1 MVCLLITTILLVL
14 KLTGIISW
22 SWWVVTSPTLLI
34 GAWSIWLLVKAEFQ
48 YLKTLKTQNP
58 EVAQSTEQE

>member
-1 MVCLLITTILLVL
+1 MICLLITTILLIL
-14 KLTGIISW
+14 KLTGLISW

-48 YLKTLKTQNP
+48 YLKTLKTQDS

>member
-1 MVCLLITTILLVL
+1 MICLLITTILLVL

-48 YLKTLKTQNP
+48 YLKTLKTQDS
-58 EVAQSTEQE
+58 EVALSTEQE

>member
-22 SWWVVTSPTLLI
+22 SWWIVTSPTLLI
-34 GAWSIWLLVKAEFQ
+34 GAWSIWLLVKAELQ
-48 YLKTLKTQNP
+48 YLNTLKTQDS

>member
-48 YLKTLKTQNP
+48 YLKSLKTQDS
-58 EVAQSTEQE
+58 EVSQSTEQE

>member
-1 MVCLLITTILLVL
+1 MICLLITTILSVL

-22 SWWVVTSPTLLI
+22 SWWIVTGPTILL

-48 YLKTLKTQNP
+48 YLKTLKTQDA
-58 EVAQSTEQE
+58 EVAQSINQE

>member
-22 SWWVVTSPTLLI
+22 SWWVVTSPTILI
-34 GAWSIWLLVKAEFQ
+34 GAWSSWLLIKAEFL
-48 YLKTLKTQNP
+48 YLKSLKTQDS